1 MCSIKSFFCCRCASP
16 SFPLEAALLL
26 FGNGGEVLDRGGCVI
41 IGLRFDRDHG
51 GGDLILIMMM
61 MVMMMIMVVMI
72 LILIIMGSP
81 LSIVGIS

>member
-1 MCSIKSFFCCRCASP
+1 M
-16 SFPLEAALLL
+16 
-26 FGNGGEVLDRGGCVI
+26 LDRGGCVI

-51 GGDLILIMMM
+51 GDLILIMMM
-61 MVMMMIMVVMI
+61 MVMIMIMVVMI

>member
-1 MCSIKSFFCCRCASP
+1 M
-16 SFPLEAALLL
+16 
-26 FGNGGEVLDRGGCVI
+26 LDRGGCVI